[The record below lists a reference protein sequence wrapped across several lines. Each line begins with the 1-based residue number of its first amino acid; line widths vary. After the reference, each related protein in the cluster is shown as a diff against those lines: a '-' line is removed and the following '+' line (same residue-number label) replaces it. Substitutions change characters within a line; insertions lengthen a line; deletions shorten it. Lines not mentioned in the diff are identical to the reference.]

1 MTFLPFVA
9 RGTVK
14 PLGSVAWYMSEY
26 PRDGGGR
33 FAEKVSERDI
43 LDLFAEADAPFLTA
57 PEIAARVGVTRQ
69 AITYRL
75 KRMQEKG
82 LVDRKDVGSNAVVWW
97 VPDEEGSRA
106 ASYLS
111 WKAIDERYG
120 DDRFGQNPGWAEGLE
135 DLGENA

>member
-1 MTFLPFVA
+1 
-9 RGTVK
+9 
-14 PLGSVAWYMSEY
+14 MSEH

-43 LDLFAEADAPFLTA
+43 LALFAEADAPFLTA

-75 KRMQEKG
+75 KRMREKG
-82 LVDRKDVGSNAVVWW
+82 LVERKDVGSNAVVWW
-97 VPDEEGSRA
+97 VPDEEGGRG

-111 WKAIDERYG
+111 WKAIDDRYG
-120 DDRFGQNPGWAEGLE
+120 DDRFGRNPGWADGLE